1 MISQRISLAVAASAA
16 AATLVLAGCGS
27 KPATSPDA
35 TRATAGMTRPALAT
49 SVSGSGA
56 SWAVVEMGGSAAQHN
71 NFWELFVHSEAGTG
85 WKLATPVG
93 VASNGGL
100 VAAVT
105 GPAGLVTGFRPSQDL
120 TFSPLAATTNGG
132 SSWST
137 PTVVGSGG
145 LANLPGALA
154 AGPAGKLLAVTD
166 PGDIESSSDG
176 GAKWTRL
183 SARSALS
190 RSSADRAC
198 GLTAITAVALTAG
211 GQPLVAGDCRQP
223 GSVGIFVL
231 REGTWHA
238 TGPALPA
245 TLAREPVSVIG
256 LNATGPRI
264 TAVLAVGTGAG
275 TGLIAAWSANGAST
289 WTLSPK
295 LSTGPASA
303 GPPSVSFGSDGSA
316 SVALPA
322 SHAVSGGATIGWHT
336 AAWQSLPTLP
346 ARTATLATAPG
357 GQAEALAVNRGTLTV
372 WELATP
378 SAVRWT
384 LAQTIHV
391 PIPYGSSG

>member
-1 MISQRISLAVAASAA
+1 MISRRTSLAVAASAA
-16 AATLVLAGCGS
+16 AAALVLAGCGS
-27 KPATSPDA
+27 KPAASPDA
-35 TRATAGMTRPALAT
+35 TRPTAGITGPALAT
-49 SVSGSGA
+49 SLSGSAA

-71 NFWELFVHSEAGTG
+71 NFWELFERPETGTG
-85 WKLATPVG
+85 WKLATPSG

-120 TFSPLAATTNGG
+120 VFSPLTGTNNGG
-132 SSWST
+132 TSWST
-137 PTVVGSGG
+137 GGVVSSG
-145 LANLPGALA
+145 LADLPGALA
-154 AGPAGKLLAVTD
+154 AGPAGRLLAVTD
-166 PGDIESSSDG
+166 SGDIETGSVT
-176 GAKWTRL
+176 AANWTRL
-183 SARSALS
+183 TTRSALS
-190 RSSADRAC
+190 RGAGRAC
-198 GLTAITAVALTAG
+198 QLTAVTAAAWTPG

-223 GSVGIFVL
+223 GTVGIFVL
-231 REGTWHA
+231 RAGTWHA

-245 TLAREPVSVIG
+245 TLARDPVSVIG
-256 LNATGPRI
+256 LSTTGTRI
-264 TAVLAVGTGAG
+264 TALLAAGTGAG
-275 TGLIAAWSANGAST
+275 TGLVAAWSSDGAST

-295 LSTGPASA
+295 LSTGPATA

-322 SHAVSGGATIGWHT
+322 RHAVTGGATIGWQT
-336 AAWQSLPTLP
+336 ASWRSLPTLP
-346 ARTATLATAPG
+346 ARTATLATSSG
-357 GQAEALAVNRGTLTV
+357 GQPEALAVDAGTLTA

>member
-1 MISQRISLAVAASAA
+1 MISRRISLAVAAAA
-16 AATLVLAGCGS
+16 AAAALVLAGCGS

-35 TRATAGMTRPALAT
+35 RPTAGITGPALAT
-49 SVSGSGA
+49 SLSGSAA

-71 NFWELFVHSEAGTG
+71 NFWELFARPATGTG

-120 TFSPLAATTNGG
+120 IFSPLTGTSNGG
-132 SSWST
+132 TSWST
-137 PTVVGSGG
+137 GGVVSSG
-145 LANLPGALA
+145 LADLPGALA
-154 AGPAGKLLAVTD
+154 ADPAGRLLAVTD
-166 PGDIESSSDG
+166 SGDIETGSL
-176 GAKWTRL
+176 AAANWTRL
-183 SARSALS
+183 TTESALS
-190 RSSADRAC
+190 RGAGRAC
-198 GLTAITAVALTAG
+198 QLTAVTAVAWTPG

-223 GSVGIFVL
+223 GAVGIFVL
-231 REGTWHA
+231 RAGTWHA
-238 TGPALPA
+238 TGPVLPA
-245 TLAREPVSVIG
+245 TLAREQVSVIG
-256 LNATGPRI
+256 LSATGARL
-264 TAVLAVGTGAG
+264 TAVLAAGTGAG
-275 TGLIAAWSANGAST
+275 TGLVAAWSANGANT
-289 WTLSPK
+289 WTLSSK

-322 SHAVSGGATIGWHT
+322 RHAVTGGATIGWQT
-336 AAWQSLPTLP
+336 ASWQSLPALP

-357 GQAEALAVNRGTLTV
+357 GQPEALAVDRGTLTV

-391 PIPYGSSG
+391 PIPYGSSS

>member
-1 MISQRISLAVAASAA
+1 MSSRRISLAVAASAA
-16 AATLVLAGCGS
+16 AAALVLAGCGS
-27 KPATSPDA
+27 KPATSLGA
-35 TRATAGMTRPALAT
+35 TRPAAGITGPALAT
-49 SVSGSGA
+49 SLSGSAA

-71 NFWELFVHSEAGTG
+71 NFWELFARPAAGTG

-120 TFSPLAATTNGG
+120 VFSPLTATSDGG
-132 SSWST
+132 TSWT
-137 PTVVGSGG
+137 SGG
-145 LANLPGALA
+145 VVSSGLADLPGALA
-154 AGPAGKLLAVTD
+154 AGPAGRLLAVTD
-166 PGDIESSSDG
+166 SGDIEAGSLT
-176 GAKWTRL
+176 AANWTRL
-183 SARSALS
+183 TTQSALS
-190 RSSADRAC
+190 RGPGRPC
-198 GLTAITAVALTAG
+198 QLTAVTAAAWTPD

-223 GSVGIFVL
+223 GTVGIFVL
-231 REGTWHA
+231 RAGTWHA

-256 LNATGPRI
+256 LSATGARI
-264 TAVLAVGTGAG
+264 TAVLAAGTAAR
-275 TGLIAAWSANGAST
+275 TGLIAAWSANGANT

-322 SHAVSGGATIGWHT
+322 RHAVTGGATIGWQGAT
-336 AAWQSLPTLP
+336 WQSLPPLP

-357 GQAEALAVNRGTLTV
+357 GQPEALAVDRGTLTV
-372 WELATP
+372 WELATL

-384 LAQTIHV
+384 LAQTVHV
-391 PIPYGSSG
+391 PIPYGSSS